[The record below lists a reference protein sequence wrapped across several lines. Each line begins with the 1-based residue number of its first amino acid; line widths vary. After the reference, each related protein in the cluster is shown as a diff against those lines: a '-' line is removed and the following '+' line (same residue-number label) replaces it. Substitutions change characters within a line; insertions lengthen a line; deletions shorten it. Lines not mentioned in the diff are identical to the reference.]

1 MLYIFLCI
9 FIYNYV
15 YLDIVVYLFSYV
27 LQLQFVYLNLKNYI
41 SFFPL
46 IRNFFFVFAFLT
58 HIEDTFW
65 LIIWTLC
72 IKYICFIFKVD
83 SISVHTHLVL
93 VTLCD
98 QHKWWDKKRGVSKLS
113 TKNSKIDKGWN
124 KWQIRWLMISTID
137 STKHLTR

>member
-46 IRNFFFVFAFLT
+46 IRNFFFLRVFDAHRGHFLT
-58 HIEDTFW
+58 YNMDVMYKVYLF
-65 LIIWTLC
+65 
-72 IKYICFIFKVD
+72 YIQSGLNKCAYT
-83 SISVHTHLVL
+83 S
-93 VTLCD
+93 C
-98 QHKWWDKKRGVSKLS
+98 VS
-113 TKNSKIDKGWN
+113 NP
-124 KWQIRWLMISTID
+124 M
-137 STKHLTR
+137 